1 MSNKGKYVRKIPRK
15 EYLVELKSD
24 KKWYVTEIDQS
35 RLDVPTFIKDEEIFV
50 IFSTIINSIDER
62 RVRNAARWKYNLARK
77 SDQSLPPLNPSP
89 NTLVNRELTCAT
101 PSQSI
106 LTSWKKASELKLKYY
121 VGKSCKNHPD
131 NNIRYTTSSGCVIC
145 CNSKY
150 KDMNRSQQ

>member
-1 MSNKGKYVRKIPRK
+1 MSNKGRYVRKLDKRR
-15 EYLVELKSD
+15 YRVELKRD
-24 KKWYVTEIDQS
+24 KKWHVTDITDSMELCIPSLTDS
-35 RLDVPTFIKDEEIFV
+35 RVV
-50 IFSTIINSIDER
+50 IFSTIINSVDER

>member
-1 MSNKGKYVRKIPRK
+1 MSNKGRYVRKLDKRR
-15 EYLVELKSD
+15 YRVELMSD
-24 KKWYVTEIDQS
+24 KKWYVTDITDSMELCIPSLTDS
-35 RLDVPTFIKDEEIFV
+35 RVV
-50 IFSTIINSIDER
+50 IFSTIIKSVDES

-101 PSQSI
+101 PTQSL
-106 LTSWKKASELKLKYY
+106 LTSWKKADELKLKYY
-121 VGKSCKNHPD
+121 VGKSCKKHPD